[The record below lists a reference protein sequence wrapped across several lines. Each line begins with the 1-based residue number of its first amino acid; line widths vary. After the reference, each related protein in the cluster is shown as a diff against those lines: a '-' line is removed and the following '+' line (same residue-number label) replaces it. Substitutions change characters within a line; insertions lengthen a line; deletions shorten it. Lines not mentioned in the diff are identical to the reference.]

1 MASRQ
6 SADHDHGGRIRNS
19 NHADGRRQRR
29 RDWRRKRRCNYRAD
43 DRRKNGIKRLAR
55 YAQRGPV
62 RAAPKGGQPRGC
74 HGGRSSG
81 GGGGNVGEG
90 LEIGHAQRL
99 PIAAFPVKRIRRNPA
114 LLIRH
119 GTRGWAWSFRP
130 RPLRRRACA
139 NAAQRPSGRSHAF
152 ACLRHAPMRRCSTP
166 MSRHASPW
174 QVNIRI

>member
-99 PIAAFPVKRIRRNPA
+99 PIAAFPVKRIGRNPA

-119 GTRGWAWSFRP
+119 GTRGWLDHSALARFDDAP
-130 RPLRRRACA
+130 APAKL
-139 NAAQRPSGRSHAF
+139 AAQVAAVMPSPAYVT
-152 ACLRHAPMRRCSTP
+152 RRCDVARRPCRATH
-166 MSRHASPW
+166 RHG
-174 QVNIRI
+174 R